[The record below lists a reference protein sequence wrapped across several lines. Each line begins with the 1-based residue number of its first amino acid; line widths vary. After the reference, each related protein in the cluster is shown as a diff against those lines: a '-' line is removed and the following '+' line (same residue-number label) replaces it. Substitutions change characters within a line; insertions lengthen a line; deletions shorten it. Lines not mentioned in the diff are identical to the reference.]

1 MMTAI
6 HGRAGRWLL
15 IAAMAGLAICMG
27 MGPASAVD
35 TVSDTTAPDL
45 TAVRAKIK
53 AKDWKPAL
61 AELMTISNTAQ
72 HADVYN
78 LLGFVNRNLGAHKTA
93 LTWYK
98 KALDFDPD
106 HKGAHEYLGELY
118 VKTGDMAQAR
128 RHETVLVGLCP
139 KGCEELEDLRKAIAM
154 GPGTFSMTDG
164 VVATQ

>member
-1 MMTAI
+1 MAI
-6 HGRAGRWLL
+6 FDQRLMQRL
-15 IAAMAGLAICMG
+15 AMALLAGCLAG
-27 MGPASAVD
+27 GPAGAVD
-35 TVSDTTAPDL
+35 TVSDTAAPDL
-45 TAVRAKIK
+45 SSVRAKIK

-61 AELMTISNTAQ
+61 AELTATANNVQ

-128 RHETVLVGLCP
+128 THETVLVRLCP
-139 KGCEELEDLRKAIAM
+139 KGCEELDDLRKAIAM
-154 GPGTFSMTDG
+154 GPGTFTMTDG
-164 VVATQ
+164 PVATH